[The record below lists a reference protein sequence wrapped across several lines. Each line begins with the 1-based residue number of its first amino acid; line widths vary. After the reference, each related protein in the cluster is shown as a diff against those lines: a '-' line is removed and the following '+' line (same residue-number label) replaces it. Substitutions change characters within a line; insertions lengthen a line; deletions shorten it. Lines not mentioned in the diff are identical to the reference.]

1 MSPHLAEQ
9 RHGLL
14 PLLGFFAR
22 AHPRVVADDVGLHSY
37 ISHLAEQRQ
46 SPLPLLAFLARADP
60 SVVAELGLTRG
71 QMTLGSSFTSRNSPS
86 SAKARCHWTHF
97 SHALIPALQL
107 MTSRSSFAF
116 HISLSSVKA
125 HCHCTPFSH
134 ALIPALQLTGA
145 DAWTTVHRAQASWHD
160 FTPSG
165 PLSFP
170 YAAPPAL

>member
-1 MSPHLAEQ
+1 M
-9 RHGLL
+9 
-14 PLLGFFAR
+14 
-22 AHPRVVADDVGLHSY
+22 
-37 ISHLAEQRQ
+37 
-46 SPLPLLAFLARADP
+46 LPLLAFLARADP
-60 SVVAELGLTRG
+60 SGGKNGLTGTRNALLARGIPGIIG

-134 ALIPALQLTGA
+134 ALIPALQL
-145 DAWTTVHRAQASWHD
+145 
-160 FTPSG
+160 
-165 PLSFP
+165 
-170 YAAPPAL
+170 